1 MKRKRDL
8 VSQKV
13 LKHKARLNV
22 HGGQQQHGVNFFETY
37 SPVVA
42 WFSIRILLTLAL
54 LNRWYTRQIDFVMA
68 YPQAPVECDIY
79 MKLPKGIETRYG
91 NGKTHVLKLL
101 KNLYGQK
108 QAGRVWNEHL
118 VSGLREIGFKQSKVD
133 ECVFYRGQTIFVVYV
148 DDGIF
153 AGPNEDEINSAIN
166 DLREANFDIEDKGDI
181 TDYLGVRVSYERNEK
196 IKLWQPHLIDSIVK
210 DAKETTKLSI
220 ATRQTPTLAT
230 RILQRDE
237 KAQSYTGKLHYR
249 AIIGKLNFLE
259 KSTRPD
265 IAYAVHQCARF
276 CEDPKQ
282 SHVDA
287 VIRLVE
293 YLASTRDKGLIFS
306 PNKEKSFEVYAD
318 ADFAGNW
325 YKPTAM
331 DDVSTAKSRT
341 GYVILLANCPIL
353 WTSKLQTQIALST
366 TEAEYIALSQSL
378 RDTIP
383 IMQLLEEIKE
393 KGFNCPF
400 TAPTVFCKAFED
412 NSGALELARLPKMRP
427 RTKHINIVYHHF
439 REHVRSGQIKVL
451 PIKTADQIADIFTKP
466 LSQNDFLRHRK
477 TLLNW

>member
-1 MKRKRDL
+1 
-8 VSQKV
+8 
-13 LKHKARLNV
+13 
-22 HGGQQQHGVNFFETY
+22 
-37 SPVVA
+37 
-42 WFSIRILLTLAL
+42 
-54 LNRWYTRQIDFVMA
+54 
-68 YPQAPVECDIY
+68 
-79 MKLPKGIETRYG
+79 
-91 NGKTHVLKLL
+91 
-101 KNLYGQK
+101 
-108 QAGRVWNEHL
+108 
-118 VSGLREIGFKQSKVD
+118 
-133 ECVFYRGQTIFVVYV
+133 
-148 DDGIF
+148 
-153 AGPNEDEINSAIN
+153 
-166 DLREANFDIEDKGDI
+166 
-181 TDYLGVRVSYERNEK
+181 
-196 IKLWQPHLIDSIVK
+196 VK

-306 PNKEKSFEVYAD
+306 PNKKKSFEVYAD

-331 DDVSTAKSRT
+331 DDVSTTKSRT

-393 KGFNCPF
+393 KRFNSPF
-400 TAPTVFCKAFED
+400 TTPTVFCKAFED

-466 LSQNDFLRHRK
+466 LAQNDFLRHRK
-477 TLLNW
+477 ALLHW